1 MTPSE
6 GFFHVKGLKANQ
18 KSREKKDV
26 SFGNFEVQEVAVV
39 HGGWCGPEL
48 SHHLRLVVVLSAM
61 GLVHSY

>member
-1 MTPSE
+1 MTH
-6 GFFHVKGLKANQ
+6 GRFFHVKGLKANQ

-39 HGGWCGPEL
+39 HGGWCGPDATVEVG
-48 SHHLRLVVVLSAM
+48 SCISLSAM